1 MKFSTNDLYLS
12 YGENPQVWLH
22 DCEFTVKRDGED
34 LLFEFPEGFNF
45 QKDGQSFRCAHGT
58 IRAVKVVEE
67 DVQIFA
73 IRSKWKRERYCK
85 KSVTISL
92 EELLE
97 AMGSYPLENYQEFY
111 SHHEFLWSCSP
122 WGIPRYRRKLGDK
135 IELQVYYDHLEYEIS
150 DEYSPYEG

>member
-1 MKFSTNDLYLS
+1 MKFSANDLYLS

-22 DCEFTVKRDGED
+22 DCVFPIKRDGED
-34 LLFEFPEGFNF
+34 LLFEFPEGFQF
-45 QKDGQSFRCAHGT
+45 QKDGQCFRCAHGT
-58 IRAVKVVEE
+58 IRAVKVGEE

-73 IRSKWKRERYCK
+73 IRCKWKRKRYCK

-97 AMGSYPLENYQEFY
+97 AMGSYPLENYREFY
-111 SHHEFLWSCSP
+111 SPHEFSWSCSL
-122 WGIPRYRRKLGDK
+122 WNIPKYRKKLGDDL
-135 IELQVYYDHLEYEIS
+135 ELQVFYDHLEYEIS

>member
-1 MKFSTNDLYLS
+1 MKFSANDLYLS
-12 YGENPQVWLH
+12 YGENPQVSLH

-34 LLFEFPEGFNF
+34 LVFDFPEGFIF
-45 QKDGQSFRCAHGT
+45 GKDGTFYRCARGT
-58 IRAVKVVEE
+58 IRAVKVGEE

-73 IRSKWKRERYCK
+73 IRCKWKRKRYCK

-97 AMGSYPLENYQEFY
+97 AMGSYPLENYREFY
-111 SHHEFLWSCSP
+111 SPHEFFWSCSL
-122 WGIPRYRRKLGDK
+122 WNIPKYRKKLGDDL
-135 IELQVYYDHLEYEIS
+135 ELQVYYDHLEYEIS